1 MDKKEV
7 SETVS
12 GILLLYLFVTN
23 VFALLSIFSNL
34 FLPQITFRA
43 LILYCYVYWIV
54 LAALIVAALIFYRKK
69 HGQPV
74 GPKLLDNETTCK
86 TAGLLILADGVIGLS
101 TTLPG
106 QIYSVI
112 TTYQFFRGDL
122 GYPSTL
128 AAQETRYITVSV
140 IIDLFAVCQ
149 ILLGLFIAKRHGKK
163 DGEPPVE
170 TPDITE

>member
-1 MDKKEV
+1 MDKNEV

-12 GILLLYLFVTN
+12 GILLLYLFVTS
-23 VFALLSIFSNL
+23 VFTLLSIFSNL

-43 LILYCYVYWIV
+43 LILCRYVYWIV
-54 LAALIVAALIFYRKK
+54 LAALIVAALVFYRKK

-101 TTLPG
+101 TTLPS
-106 QIYSVI
+106 QIDSVI
-112 TTYQFFRGDL
+112 TTPQFLWGNYGSDGAL
-122 GYPSTL
+122 GN
-128 AAQETRYITVSV
+128 RYITVSV

-163 DGEPPVE
+163 GVEPPVE
-170 TPDITE
+170 APDITE